1 MKFKLINK
9 VKKRNR
15 LRVLFSLFSFLFFLF
30 SEAQTLQEYLDIA
43 VMNNPELQA
52 QQFNYKANREKV
64 NEVGALPDTKFSV
77 GVFAQTV
84 ETRVGAQ
91 QVKLSAQ
98 QQFPW
103 FGILKAKQEGKRY
116 LAEASNND
124 VDLVKRN
131 IVLQIKK
138 KYYKLYNLQLK
149 LKIYK
154 ENIAILKTF
163 ENLALTE
170 LETDKATMVDV
181 LKIKIQQNELNSKI
195 EILKNNITSNKKQFN
210 LLLNRQILEE
220 VYISDS
226 LEIKTLMQK
235 STENN
240 LASHPQLVK
249 LDNIKKSIQ
258 SNESANQKEGLP
270 KISVGV
276 DYGFVQERV
285 DVSLPDNGKDIIMP
299 MVSVSIPL
307 LSKKYSS
314 KQQQF
319 KLKQQEI
326 EKRKEHNLNR
336 LRSDLEQGETAYQ
349 NALENIKTQYKNSTE
364 AKRALD
370 VSLATYETGRLDFE
384 QILDLQ
390 LLILKFQLA
399 EKNAEEEFFIQKSII
414 EYITTKN

>member
-1 MKFKLINK
+1 
-9 VKKRNR
+9 
-15 LRVLFSLFSFLFFLF
+15 
-30 SEAQTLQEYLDIA
+30 
-43 VMNNPELQA
+43 
-52 QQFNYKANREKV
+52 
-64 NEVGALPDTKFSV
+64 
-77 GVFAQTV
+77 
-84 ETRVGAQ
+84 
-91 QVKLSAQ
+91 
-98 QQFPW
+98 
-103 FGILKAKQEGKRY
+103 
-116 LAEASNND
+116 
-124 VDLVKRN
+124 
-131 IVLQIKK
+131 
-138 KYYKLYNLQLK
+138 
-149 LKIYK
+149 
-154 ENIAILKTF
+154 
-163 ENLALTE
+163 
-170 LETDKATMVDV
+170 
-181 LKIKIQQNELNSKI
+181 
-195 EILKNNITSNKKQFN
+195 
-210 LLLNRQILEE
+210 
-220 VYISDS
+220 
-226 LEIKTLMQK
+226 
-235 STENN
+235 
-240 LASHPQLVK
+240 VK
-249 LDNIKKSIQ
+249 LDNIKKSLQ

-336 LRSDLEQGETAYQ
+336 LRSDLEQGKTAYQ